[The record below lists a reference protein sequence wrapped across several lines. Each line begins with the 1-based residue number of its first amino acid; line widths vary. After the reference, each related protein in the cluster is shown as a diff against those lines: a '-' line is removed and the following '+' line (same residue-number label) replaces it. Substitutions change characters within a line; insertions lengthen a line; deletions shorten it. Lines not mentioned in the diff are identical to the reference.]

1 MIRSLKESI
10 NVLIQSSACLSIFE
24 WERAEKNSWCILSSI
39 PLGNKALKFAVSSK
53 STEFSQVAVNPLN
66 LQRLHSALCKSTSSF
81 DWRQTNFKMPYHLK
95 LSFGCILYNDMM
107 HHMASPVFSD
117 PNRDPMPLFSS
128 QNLLPRCY
136 LDSKFCDEGTAAY
149 SHQVKTATTAAVHQ
163 LFHEQ

>member
-10 NVLIQSSACLSIFE
+10 NVLIQSSGCLSIFE
-24 WERAEKNSWCILSSI
+24 WERAKKNSWCILSSI

-53 STEFSQVAVNPLN
+53 STEFSQVAVNPLK

-117 PNRDPMPLFSS
+117 PNRI
-128 QNLLPRCY
+128 QCRCFY
-136 LDSKFCDEGTAAY
+136 HRIFCLVVTLIPNFVMKVLELT
-149 SHQVKTATTAAVHQ
+149 HIK
-163 LFHEQ
+163 